1 MLSESRR
8 TNRALLLG
16 WSVFVVILTAVLSV
30 FYLKE
35 LPQYR
40 EDVGV
45 ETYIDIVDLE
55 KVLQSPKW
63 VDWTQSGARSLGKGT
78 SCILPSQIRV
88 Q

>member
-1 MLSESRR
+1 M
-8 TNRALLLG
+8 
-16 WSVFVVILTAVLSV
+16 
-30 FYLKE
+30 
-35 LPQYR
+35 
-40 EDVGV
+40 GV